1 MTTYLTLEDL
11 LQLVADLGVGPI
23 RDLGLLDSAAH
34 RPTTSLY
41 GHEAYP
47 GLDDKAAAFLE
58 SLVRNHP
65 LVDGNERLGWLAVVV
80 FYGLNGVDLD
90 APDDEAYRLVVG
102 LAAGDVEAAEAAPLF
117 RVWRSAGEAG
127 RALPDQG

>member
-11 LQLVADLGVGPI
+11 LRLVADLGVGPI

-41 GHEAYP
+41 GLEAYP
-47 GLDDKAAAFLE
+47 GLDDKAAVLLE

-65 LVDGNERLGWLAVVV
+65 LVDGNKRIGWLAVVV

-90 APDDEAYRLVVG
+90 APDDDAFDLVVG
-102 LAAGDVEAAEAAPLF
+102 MAAGEVEPAEAAARF
-117 RVWRSAGEAG
+117 RGWRTG
-127 RALPDQG
+127 